1 MEKTAFPATKK
12 EMHHDLI
19 NGLPCLILFSIV
31 NSREDKHMALTKDEF
46 LQKMKQQFDEL
57 NDRWNVE
64 RGKLDAKTQH
74 LSVEARQKMEK
85 EWEELGRMRQRLREK
100 IIDLEVAGENAWD
113 GFKDGAE
120 DAWEDVRQGT
130 ETAWKAFGEGLKKA
144 VGRFK

>member
-1 MEKTAFPATKK
+1 
-12 EMHHDLI
+12 
-19 NGLPCLILFSIV
+19 
-31 NSREDKHMALTKDEF
+31 MALTKDEF